1 MCERKINQPK
11 EKTVYLEVCRIIAL
25 FCIMYQ
31 HTGGRGAD
39 AYLYTDSKWVYVMSL
54 IGTLISRIGV
64 PLFWMISGELLLSKE
79 ESWQKVYKKRIP
91 RIAGVLILFSV
102 VRYLYLCIM
111 DGQAG
116 TVSEFAWKF
125 YSQEIFLPYWFLY
138 AYLGILLVLPF
149 IKRMIWNLT
158 EQEEMVLFILIL
170 GWNILH
176 DISKIYL
183 NIDFVIN
190 LSVNNSMCY
199 LVMGYLMSNNK
210 ILRKDEKRGLW
221 LSIVAAVLV
230 IGCVYLW
237 TGYPVF
243 GEIHGDAAGGCMV
256 MPLTVSVYY
265 MIRYISTKGKR
276 PIDAIRHII
285 LWCGS
290 NVFGIYLI
298 EDYLRNG
305 TAVIWEN
312 LAPYISAVPACL
324 IWLFVVF
331 FIGNI
336 LVAGLRKLPL
346 LRRIL

>member
-1 MCERKINQPK
+1 MCEHKINQPK

-39 AYLYTDSKWVYVMSL
+39 AYLYTDSRWVYMMSL
-54 IGTLISRIGV
+54 IGTIISRIGV

-79 ESWQKVYKKRIP
+79 EPWQKVYKKRIP
-91 RIAGVLILFSV
+91 RIAGALILFSV

-116 TVSEFAWKF
+116 TVSEFAWKL
-125 YSQEIFLPYWFLY
+125 YSREIFLPYWFLY

-149 IKRMIWNLT
+149 IKRMIRNLT

-176 DISKIYL
+176 DISKIFL
-183 NIDFVIN
+183 NTDFVIN
-190 LSVNNSMCY
+190 LSVDNSICY
-199 LVMGYLMSNNK
+199 FVLGYMMSNDK

-221 LSIVAAVLV
+221 LSIAAAVLV

-243 GEIHGDAAGGCMV
+243 GEIHGDAAEGCMV

-265 MIRYISTKGKR
+265 MLRYISNRGKC
-276 PIDAIRHII
+276 PITAIRHII
-285 LWCGS
+285 LWCGG

-305 TAVIWEN
+305 TAVIWEK
-312 LAPYISAVPACL
+312 LAPHISAVPACL
-324 IWLFVVF
+324 IWLLVVF
-331 FIGNI
+331 LIGNI
-336 LVAGLRKLPL
+336 LVAGLRRLPL
-346 LRRIL
+346 LRNIL